1 MQFMRRIV
9 TPLLFF
15 NLFIKMK
22 RGIFICLCS
31 CLCFCAW
38 ADETVYPYQNP
49 HLPIAARVNDLLGRM
64 TLEEKVAQ
72 LNMKSLNAL
81 QADEKGAV
89 TDESLEELFEG
100 ESIGCLESPFVEHG
114 KVAAYSEAA
123 DRYLR
128 TKTRLGIP
136 AIQVAE
142 CLHGQMALGATIFPQ
157 AIGLGAT
164 WNPRLIKQMA
174 SVIAQEASLSGV
186 DQALAPLFD
195 LARDPRFGRVEE
207 CYGEDPYL
215 VKQMGI
221 AFVTGMQGKA
231 EDSQKGIAPGKLA
244 CTGKHFVAY
253 SVPEAG
259 INLAPSL
266 VGERTLRELHLYPFE
281 GAVKEANLYSLMPGY
296 HEVDGIPVHANPWLL
311 TDILRKE
318 WGFGGY
324 VFSDYSAIGMLD
336 SFHKTA
342 QDKKE
347 SALQAITAG
356 VDLEAP
362 GQYAYGELVDLV
374 KEGII
379 SESLIDASVSR
390 ILTVKFKLGLFDRP
404 FHVDKQA
411 HKKIHTKAHIELAQK
426 IAEESIVLLQ
436 NEKDILPLK
445 KEKLR
450 SLAVIGPNADKVQ
463 FGDYSI
469 TKNNE
474 YGVTVLEGIRKYVG
488 NNVQINY
495 AEGCGITSLST
506 DGFGEAIEAV
516 RKSDAVVLVLGG
528 TSVIYS
534 GIGWGDANS
543 KEINTCGEG
552 YDRNELD
559 FPGVQ
564 CQLLREVASLGKPVI
579 LVMVNGRPYTI
590 GEEAKQ
596 VDAVLEAW
604 YPGEKGGDA
613 IARIL
618 FGEVNPSGRLSVTF
632 PPTTGH
638 ISMYANYKPSG
649 KGYYK
654 QRGTREKPGRD
665 YVFSSPE
672 PLFCF
677 GHGLSYTTFEYK
689 NIQIENTLEHGGNA
703 INVTCEVSNVGDY
716 DGAEVVQLYVR
727 DVVSSVT
734 TPVKALKAFNKVY
747 LKRGETQ
754 KVFLQVMKDDLK
766 LWNKQMKHVLE
777 PGEFKIYVG
786 SSVEDIRLEGSVIL

>member
-1 MQFMRRIV
+1 
-9 TPLLFF
+9 
-15 NLFIKMK
+15 MK

-38 ADETVYPYQNP
+38 ANETVYPYQNP

-81 QADEKGAV
+81 RVDEKGEV

-157 AIGLGAT
+157 AIGLGST

-221 AFVTGMQGKA
+221 AFVTGMQGEA

-311 TDILRKE
+311 TDILRRE

-374 KEGII
+374 KEGVIP
-379 SESLIDASVSR
+379 ESLIDASVSR
-390 ILTVKFKLGLFDRP
+390 ILTIKFKLGLLDRL

-638 ISMYANYKPSG
+638 ISMYANHKPSG

-734 TPVKALKAFNKVY
+734 TPVKALKAFSKVY

-754 KVFLQVMKDDLK
+754 KVFLQVMKEDLK